1 MSTPAPLFGRMMS
14 TPLLV
19 SSLIRHAARFHGDR
33 EIVARG
39 ADGSI
44 FRYNYKECERRARRL
59 ARALI
64 RLGIAPG
71 DRIGT
76 LAFNGYRHL
85 ELYYGVS
92 GMGAVLHTVNPRL
105 YLEQIVYIVNH
116 AADQMMFFDPAL
128 APLIETLIPHCPKVE
143 HWVCLGQES
152 ERPALKGASCL
163 AYDTFLASG
172 DDDYQWPDFDERLA
186 SSLCYTSGT
195 TGNPKGVLY
204 SHRST
209 LLHTLA
215 SLTADA
221 LPCSS
226 TDVLMPIVPM
236 FHANAWGMV
245 YAAPA
250 VGAKL
255 VLPGPK
261 LDGASVYELIER
273 EGVTATGAVPTIWQA
288 LVAYMEANGLR
299 FSTLR
304 RTCIGGAACPPTL
317 ITRLG
322 ELGVYVQ
329 HAWGMT
335 ETSPMAT
342 TGQLLAKH
350 ARLTDS
356 ERLAV
361 RTKQGRAVY
370 GVDLK
375 IVDGEGRD
383 LPRDGQSAG
392 EVLVRGY
399 WVVDGYF
406 EQEKSLLRDG
416 WFATGDVGTLDPDGY
431 LALTDRA
438 KDVIKSGG
446 EWISSIEL
454 ENIAAAH
461 PAVHM
466 AACIACAHPKWGERP
481 LLVVVK
487 KPGTTCA
494 ADEILA
500 SYSGKVARW
509 SVPDAVVFVESIPL
523 TATGKM
529 HKLKLREQLR
539 DYRLPSY

>member
-1 MSTPAPLFGRMMS
+1 MTTPAPLFGRMMS

-19 SSLIRHAARFHGDR
+19 SSFIRHAARYHGDR
-33 EIVARG
+33 EIVARR

-44 FRYNYKECERRARRL
+44 FRYTYRDCERRARQL
-59 ARALI
+59 ARAQI
-64 RLGIAPG
+64 RLGIVPG

-105 YLEQIVYIVNH
+105 YLEQIVYIINH
-116 AADQMMFFDPAL
+116 AADRMTFFDPAL
-128 APLIETLIPHCPKVE
+128 APLVETLIPQCPNVE
-143 HWVCLGQES
+143 RWVCLCEESGQ
-152 ERPALKGASCL
+152 PTLAGAECL
-163 AYDTFLASG
+163 AYDALLKAE
-172 DDDYQWPDFDERLA
+172 DDDYQWPQFDERWA

-209 LLHTLA
+209 VLHTLA

-226 TDVLMPIVPM
+226 TEVLLPIVPM

-245 YAAPA
+245 YAAPV

-261 LDGASVYELIER
+261 LDGASLYELIER
-273 EGVTATGAVPTIWQA
+273 EGVTSTGAVPTVWQGLLA
-288 LVAYMEANGLR
+288 HLDANGVR

-304 RTCIGGAACPPTL
+304 RTCIGGAACPPAV
-317 ITRLG
+317 ISRLG

-350 ARLTDS
+350 AGLTDA

-370 GVDLK
+370 GVDVK
-375 IVDGEGRD
+375 IVDGEGRE
-383 LPRDGQSAG
+383 LPWDGRSAG

-406 EQEKSLLRDG
+406 EQDKSPLKDG
-416 WFATGDVGTLDPDGY
+416 WFPTGDVGTMDSDGY
-431 LALTDRA
+431 LTLTDRA

-454 ENIAAAH
+454 ENIAACH
-461 PAVHM
+461 PAVQM
-466 AACIACAHPKWGERP
+466 AACIAVPHPKWGERP
-481 LLVVVK
+481 LLVVVRR
-487 KPGTTCA
+487 PGANCP
-494 ADEILA
+494 ADELLA
-500 SYSGKVARW
+500 SYHGKVARYA
-509 SVPDAVVFVESIPL
+509 VPDAVVFVESIPL

-539 DYRLPSY
+539 DFRLPSP

>member
-1 MSTPAPLFGRMMS
+1 MTTPLFGRMMS

-19 SSLIRHAARFHGDR
+19 SSLIHHAARFHGGR

-39 ADGSI
+39 ADGSM
-44 FRYNYKECERRARRL
+44 FRYTYRDCERRARQL
-59 ARALI
+59 ARALL
-64 RLGIAPG
+64 RLGVSPG
-71 DRIGT
+71 DRIAT

-105 YLEQIVYIVNH
+105 YLEQIVYIINH
-116 AADQMMFFDPAL
+116 AADRMLCFDPAL
-128 APLIETLIPHCPKVE
+128 APLVETLIPQCRNVQ
-143 HWVCLGQES
+143 HWVCLCAES
-152 ERPALKGASCL
+152 ERPTLTSECL
-163 AYDTFLASG
+163 AYDALLASEQ
-172 DDDYQWPDFDERLA
+172 DDYQWPQFDERWA

-209 LLHTLA
+209 VLHTLG

-226 TDVLMPIVPM
+226 TDVLLPIVPM
-236 FHANAWGMV
+236 FHANAWGTV
-245 YAAPA
+245 YAAPV

-261 LDGASVYELIER
+261 LDGASLYELMER
-273 EGVTATGAVPTIWQA
+273 EGVTTTGAVPTIWQG
-288 LVAYMEANGLR
+288 LLAYMDANGLR
-299 FSTLR
+299 FSSLR
-304 RTCIGGAACPPTL
+304 RTCIGGAACPAAL
-317 ITRLG
+317 IARLG

-335 ETSPMAT
+335 ETSPVGT

-350 ARLTDS
+350 AELTDV

-375 IVDGEGRD
+375 IVDEDGHER
-383 LPRDGQSAG
+383 PRDGRSAG

-406 EQEKSLLRDG
+406 GQGESSLRDG
-416 WFATGDVGTLDPDGY
+416 WFPTGDVGTLDPDGY

-454 ENIAAAH
+454 ENIAANH

-466 AACIACAHPKWGERP
+466 AACIAVPHPKWGERP
-481 LLVVVK
+481 LLVVVR
-487 KPGTTCA
+487 KPGADCP
-494 ADEILA
+494 ADELLA
-500 SYSGKVARW
+500 SYRGKVARYA
-509 SVPDAVVFVESIPL
+509 VPDAVVFVESIPL

-529 HKLKLREQLR
+529 HKLKLREQLSH
-539 DYRLPSY
+539 YRLPSQ

>member
-1 MSTPAPLFGRMMS
+1 MTTAAPLFGRMMS

-19 SSLIRHAARFHGDR
+19 SSLIQHGARFHGGR

-44 FRYNYKECERRARRL
+44 FRYTYRDCERQARRL

-71 DRIGT
+71 DRICT

-105 YLEQIVYIVNH
+105 YLEQIVYIINH
-116 AADQMMFFDPAL
+116 AADRMLCFDPAL
-128 APLIETLIPHCPKVE
+128 APLVESLMPQCPKVE
-143 HWVCLGQES
+143 RWVCLGGES
-152 ERPALKGASCL
+152 ERPTLAGAECL
-163 AYDTFLASG
+163 AYDPLLASEP
-172 DDDYQWPDFDERLA
+172 DVYQWPQFDERCA

-209 LLHTLA
+209 VLHTLA

-221 LPCSS
+221 LPCSTS
-226 TDVLMPIVPM
+226 DVVLPIVPM
-236 FHANAWGMV
+236 FHANAWGVV

-261 LDGASVYELIER
+261 LDGASLYDLMER
-273 EGVTATGAVPTIWQA
+273 EGVTSTGAVPTVWQG
-288 LVAYMEANGLR
+288 LLGYMEANGLR

-304 RTCIGGAACPPTL
+304 RTVIGGSACPAAMMS
-317 ITRLG
+317 RLG

-335 ETSPMAT
+335 ETSPMAS

-350 ARLTDS
+350 ASLTDAD
-356 ERLAV
+356 RLAV

-375 IVDGEGRD
+375 IVDGAGRE
-383 LPRDGQSAG
+383 LPWDGRSAG

-406 EQEKSLLRDG
+406 EQAKSPLKDG
-416 WFATGDVGTLDPDGY
+416 WFPTGDVGTMDSDGY
-431 LALTDRA
+431 LNLTDRA

-454 ENIAAAH
+454 ENIAACH

-466 AACIACAHPKWGERP
+466 AACIAVPHPKWGERP
-481 LLVVVK
+481 LLVVVR
-487 KPGTTCA
+487 KPGATCA
-494 ADEILA
+494 PDELLA
-500 SYSGKVARW
+500 SYAGKVARYA
-509 SVPDAVVFVESIPL
+509 VPDAVVFVESIPL

-539 DYRLPSY
+539 DYRLPSQ